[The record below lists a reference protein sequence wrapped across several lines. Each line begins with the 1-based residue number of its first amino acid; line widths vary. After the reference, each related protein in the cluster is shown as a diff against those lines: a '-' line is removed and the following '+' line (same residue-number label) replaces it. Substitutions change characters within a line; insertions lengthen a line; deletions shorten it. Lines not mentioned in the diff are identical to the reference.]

1 MAITILDVCDFNKS
15 INYHTKQYFV
25 DFLYNM
31 TLTQDGNSLYDLD
44 DNFNM
49 YISISKYAANSLP
62 KNIIQNIIFNSYR
75 IKKKEFPKKSYYS
88 V

>member
-1 MAITILDVCDFNKS
+1 
-15 INYHTKQYFV
+15 
-25 DFLYNM
+25 M
-31 TLTQDGNSLYDLD
+31 TLTKDGNSLYDLD

-49 YISISKYAANSLP
+49 YISISKYASNSLP
-62 KNIIQNIIFNSYR
+62 KNIIQNIIFNKYR